1 MSKRTGSATD
11 SANDEVLQTSESV
24 GTAENPTTE
33 NSAAEIPK
41 AAKSVKGGAKAKP
54 KRYGLERFLQLYP
67 QNSYVEAILRAF
79 YSMAI
84 GTIEEWFAWIEYELN
99 RPVSYK
105 SAGKTKREV

>member
-1 MSKRTGSATD
+1 MSKRTGSTTD

-24 GTAENPTTE
+24 GTAENSTTE
-33 NSAAEIPK
+33 NSAAE
-41 AAKSVKGGAKAKP
+41 SVKGGAKAKP

-67 QNSYVEAILRAF
+67 QNSYVEALLRAF

>member
-41 AAKSVKGGAKAKP
+41 AKSAKGGAKAKP
-54 KRYGLERFLQLYP
+54 KKYGLERFLQLYP
-67 QNSYVEAILRAF
+67 QSSYIEAILRAF
-79 YSMAI
+79 YANAI
-84 GTIEEWFAWIEYELN
+84 GTVEEWFAWIEYELN

-105 SAGKTKREV
+105 SAGKNKREV